1 MINIR
6 STGKEFNGQ
15 LEIELQDDPYNGVTF
30 YYESMKFGD
39 ENDDGSVTM
48 TFDYQITSNNPP
60 KKLKEFEQYI
70 GDLIIQ
76 ILEEQIK
83 HNEVVYKGGAGG
95 TYTYEQ
101 A

>member
-1 MINIR
+1 
-6 STGKEFNGQ
+6 
-15 LEIELQDDPYNGVTF
+15 
-30 YYESMKFGD
+30 
-39 ENDDGSVTM
+39 M

-95 TYTYEQ
+95 TYTDEQ